1 MDPRLDKLLKDT
13 VHFLKEDLKEENLSY
28 SCQLR
33 KDCLIKIIQH
43 VWNESKFDVSIYLFK
58 NIPNVQCSVH
68 Y

>member
-43 VWNESKFDVSIYLFK
+43 VWNESKFDVSIYLF
-58 NIPNVQCSVH
+58 
-68 Y
+68 